1 MNPTYPTRLSKLLAW
16 APLLLSLCFAGPA
29 SAGVF
34 TVTPVRIYM
43 SPKDRAVAV
52 TITNDGDAEIVL
64 QADLHSWAQKPDGTD
79 QLVLTEDLILSPPI
93 IKLAPKAKQVVR
105 LARLVPP
112 DMTRQMTYRF
122 ILREVPEALAP
133 KNNIQ
138 IPIALALS
146 MPVFITPPN
155 ARRGVTCQLAGVEG
169 KTIGVRCENL
179 GNAYA
184 QVREIEVLRGEK
196 KIARYEGGAYIL
208 PGASRTIAVGAEQAP
223 TPGAVRMLVTFD
235 DTQVQEFQLTL
246 P

>member
-1 MNPTYPTRLSKLLAW
+1 MKSATFTRLSRTVAW
-16 APLLLSLCFAGPA
+16 APLPLLLLVATAA
-29 SAGVF
+29 SAGAF

-43 SPKDRAVAV
+43 TPKDRAVAV
-52 TITNDGDAEIVL
+52 TITNDGDADVVL
-64 QADLHSWAQKPDGTD
+64 QADLHSWAQKADGTD
-79 QLVLTEDLILSPPI
+79 QLALTEDLILSPPI

-112 DMTRQMTYRF
+112 DMKRQMTYRF
-122 ILREVPEALAP
+122 ILREVPEALAQ

-155 ARRGVTCQLAGVEG
+155 ARRGVTCELAGIENQA
-169 KTIGVRCENL
+169 IGVRCANL
-179 GNAYA
+179 GGAYA
-184 QVREIEVLRGEK
+184 QIREIEVLRGER

-208 PGASRTIAVGAEQAP
+208 PGASRTIAATIEQAP
-223 TPGAVRMLVTFD
+223 TPGAVSMRVTFD
-235 DTQVQEFQLTL
+235 DTQVQEFQLSL

>member
-1 MNPTYPTRLSKLLAW
+1 MNPTPFTRLSKLLAW
-16 APLLLSLCFAGPA
+16 APVLFSLCFAAPA

-43 SPKDRAVAV
+43 APKDRAVAV
-52 TITNDGDAEIVL
+52 TITNDGDSEIVL

-79 QLVLTEDLILSPPI
+79 QLTLTEDLILSPPI

-112 DMTRQMTYRF
+112 DPKRQMTYRF

-133 KNNIQ
+133 KNKIQ
-138 IPIALALS
+138 VPIALALS

-155 ARRGVTCQLAGVEG
+155 ARRGVTCELAGVES
-169 KTIGVRCENL
+169 KTIGVRCGNL

-184 QVREIEVLRGEK
+184 QIREIEILRGEQ
-196 KIARYEGGAYIL
+196 KIARYEGGTYIL
-208 PGASRTIAVGAEQAP
+208 PGASRTIAVSAERAP
-223 TPGAVRMLVTFD
+223 PSGAVRVLVTFD
-235 DTQVQEFQLTL
+235 DTQVQEFQLSV